1 MTTKLV
7 VIEKLLDRAIC
18 YATENKWPDY
28 AQIPEFRKKIQTPLL
43 AAEVEARCGPA
54 YDNGHL
60 ADYVDIEFQRVKAGA
75 VLNGSAK
82 PGSAIATWNPTP
94 ADKAFAVDILTKII
108 KVLRA

>member
-7 VIEKLLDRAIC
+7 VIDKLIDKAIC
-18 YATENKWPDY
+18 YATENKWPNH

-54 YDNGHL
+54 FDNGHL
-60 ADYVDIEFQRVKAGA
+60 ADYVDKEFLTWKAGA
-75 VLNGSAK
+75 LLSGNAP
-82 PGSAIATWNPTP
+82 PGSPIAVWNPTS